1 MTRGEYERHKQRLE
15 EELRAGME
23 MLTAAHHHQLR
34 ALEMVWAATGK
45 EGAAIPP
52 PVVMPATP
60 GFVAAPPPATP
71 PQSKRHKA
79 GELFEAVRSALAQV
93 PESFNRNDV
102 CAALG
107 YNPDR
112 SSLYRVLQDL
122 QAEGTLVMK
131 SRGDGN
137 VPTVYK
143 KTGR

>member
-1 MTRGEYERHKQRLE
+1 MTRNEYERHKQRLD
-15 EELRAGME
+15 EELRSGME
-23 MLTAAHHHQLR
+23 MLTAAHRHQLR
-34 ALEMVWAATGK
+34 ALEMVWAATGE
-45 EGAAIPP
+45 EGAAISPP
-52 PVVMPATP
+52 TVAPAAP
-60 GFVAAPPPATP
+60 GLVAARPPAAPPKPR
-71 PQSKRHKA
+71 RHKS
-79 GELFEAVRSALAQV
+79 GELFEAVRTALAQV
-93 PESFNRNDV
+93 PETFNRNDV

-122 QAEGTLVMK
+122 EAEGTLVMK

>member
-1 MTRGEYERHKQRLE
+1 MTRNEYERQKQRLE

-23 MLTAAHHHQLR
+23 MLAAAHRHQMR
-34 ALEMVWAATGK
+34 ALEMVWAATGE
-45 EGAAIPP
+45 EGTAIPP
-52 PVVMPATP
+52 PVVMPASS
-60 GFVAAPPPATP
+60 GFVALPRPG
-71 PQSKRHKA
+71 RRKA
-79 GELFEAVRSALAQV
+79 GELLAAVRTALAQV

-122 QAEGTLVMK
+122 EAEGTLVMK

-137 VPTVYK
+137 VPTIYK
-143 KTGR
+143 KTGT